1 MARREIQS
9 EGKDV
14 ATAIIRGLNELGR
27 RRDQVEVT
35 VIQEEKSG
43 FLGIGGRPAIVRII
57 EKKWDSEHSTPMK
70 PRSNV
75 APSAYPSSKG
85 RGRKGRKDFK
95 KGGRKPRIER
105 VKTPKENEP
114 QKLPDEAIQNAI
126 VPEDMKP
133 ALQCAREALTK
144 MVSSMGIEMENL
156 NVWWDAK
163 QNRILLTFDC
173 NHPAIL
179 IGKEGKTLESVQYII
194 TLLVSRQ
201 FNKPISVMA
210 DTQNYWRKLEDKIN
224 REIDK
229 ALSMVKRTKRVY
241 RFRPMSAQMR
251 RYIHRFLADNL
262 EITTVSEGEGKW
274 RKVVI
279 KPEPRTAPA
288 EDETPK
294 EFIEQE
300 ATATDI
306 AQHSGAEIIT
316 ETETSAPCEACTD
329 KTACGT
335 CPNAEKTE
343 VETSAA
349 AAEPAPE
356 QTAAEPL
363 AVDNAAAAQTDN
375 KGTAETVSSEGWKE
389 VWDNLHKAEEI
400 IKDMD
405 KKCETIMN
413 NAPAVPQSVEVKT
426 EVTVAE
432 VKTEI
437 PEAQTP
443 CVQESCPCCEH
454 TAQTL
459 EAQPVKPAEQPAN
472 AAVPAAEQVAATP
485 APAAQQPE
493 QTENK

>member
-133 ALQCAREALTK
+133 ALQCAKEALNK
-144 MVSSMGIEMENL
+144 MVSSMGIELENL
-156 NVWWDAK
+156 NVWWDEK

-179 IGKEGKTLESVQYII
+179 IGKEGKTLESVQYLI

-241 RFRPMSAQMR
+241 RFRPMPAQMR

-279 KPEPRTAPA
+279 KPEPRPVAETEETAA
-288 EDETPK
+288 

-306 AQHSGAEIIT
+306 AQHSNDESAG
-316 ETETSAPCEACTD
+316 TETSAPCEACAD

-343 VETSAA
+343 TSAEAEIA
-349 AAEPAPE
+349 APAPE
-356 QTAAEPL
+356 QSVVAQADGQISAEQS
-363 AVDNAAAAQTDN
+363 AGTD
-375 KGTAETVSSEGWKE
+375 GAVSSEGWKE

-413 NAPAVPQSVEVKT
+413 NAPAEPQTVEVTT

-432 VKTEI
+432 VQTQETK
-437 PEAQTP
+437 PETACAQDT
-443 CVQESCPCCEH
+443 CPCCGDTPQTAEVE
-454 TAQTL
+454 TAKPAQQPAQT
-459 EAQPVKPAEQPAN
+459 ETSVAQQPAATAAPVTEQPA
-472 AAVPAAEQVAATP
+472 
-485 APAAQQPE
+485 